1 MGAGMSEDIGATAGR
16 EIGEGA
22 ELRHEFERV
31 YAELKQIAHRHL
43 AGSPA
48 PTLNT
53 TGLVHEAYVKLSQ
66 ADLGRLNDEGHFFAL
81 AARAMRQI
89 VVDHARARV
98 ADKRGGVGLQLVELD
113 EAANMPHAALTP
125 EELLRLDSAL
135 TSLGAEEPRLASLIE
150 LRFFSGLPL
159 AEIATL
165 RATTERT
172 LNRDWRRAR
181 AQLYATLY
189 PDV

>member
-1 MGAGMSEDIGATAGR
+1 MSEDINAALT
-16 EIGEGA
+16 GENSDA
-22 ELRHEFERV
+22 VALRQEFERV
-31 YAELKQIAHRHL
+31 YAELKQIAHRQL

-48 PTLNT
+48 QTLNT
-53 TGLVHEAYVKLSQ
+53 TGLVHEAYLKLSQ
-66 ADLGRLNDEGHFFAL
+66 SDIGRLNDGGHFFAL
-81 AARAMRQI
+81 AAKAMRQI

-98 ADKRGGVGLQLVELD
+98 ADKRGGTGLQLVELD
-113 EAANMPHAALTP
+113 EAANQPHGAMTP

-135 TSLGAEEPRLASLIE
+135 TSLGVSEPRLAGLIE

-159 AEIATL
+159 VDIAALQSTS
-165 RATTERT
+165 ERT